1 MNKNINN
8 IDEISADPESALSS
22 SVWLKENEALIE
34 KLEAAYQAA
43 PDKSEVSHENQF
55 YGIKFSSLNL
65 LIDNTASSELLED
78 SSIYSIP
85 LAAEWIIG
93 VVNIRG
99 DIVPVIDFEKLING
113 ESTNNKIKD
122 SKIIVINKGEDAV
135 GFLLEYLPRPISF
148 TENEKLSD
156 HTSLPEV
163 VEEHV
168 VHAYKRDTST
178 WACIDFE
185 SFLQSIKC

>member
-8 IDEISADPESALSS
+8 VGEISADPESALSS
-22 SVWLKENEALIE
+22 SIWLKENEALIE

-43 PDKSEVSHENQF
+43 PEKSEVSHENRF
-55 YGIKFSSLNL
+55 YGIKFSSINL
-65 LIDNTASSELLED
+65 LIDNAASSELLED

-99 DIVPVIDFEKLING
+99 DIVPVIDFEKLISG
-113 ESTNNKIKD
+113 ESSKNDIND

-135 GFLLEYLPRPISF
+135 GFLLEYLPKPISF
-148 TENEKLSD
+148 TENEMLSD
-156 HTSLPEV
+156 YTSLPEV
-163 VEEHV
+163 INEHV
-168 VHAYKRDTST
+168 VYAFKRETST

-185 SFLQSIKC
+185 SFLQSIKY